1 MINIINPTTAKVK
14 FENLS
19 VGDTF
24 INYEGQLCM
33 KIKTPDY
40 NNVVVLENG
49 YTYWT
54 DDGVDVTPV
63 ECTLTYD
70 YK

>member
-1 MINIINPTTAKVK
+1 MINITGPAPNQTRL
-14 FENLS
+14 ERLS
-19 VGDTF
+19 IGDTF
-24 INYEGQLCM
+24 IDCEGQLCM

-54 DDGVDVTPV
+54 DEDIEVTPV

-70 YK
+70 YV